1 MVLLDTRGEIVVRQV
16 GDLPSGL
23 GVGEVARLVR
33 RQQVAAMP
41 GEQEEGESEVVDQMV
56 GNYGAQQEVFRS
68 QRSEASSK
76 GGGGEEAVA
85 VEGSSSGEQGVGGVI
100 V

>member
-1 MVLLDTRGEIVVRQV
+1 MRQV

-33 RQQVAAMP
+33 QQQVAAMP
-41 GEQEEGESEVVDQMV
+41 REQEEGESEVVDQMV

-68 QRSEASSK
+68 QRSETSSR
-76 GGGGEEAVA
+76 GGGGEEVVA
-85 VEGSSSGEQGVGGVI
+85 VEGSRRGEQGVGRVI